1 MIVRTGDGLTQALQE
16 VKELSSRIQK
26 YGKTCETVEL
36 GAKTHRMLSRCMTAE
51 GILQAAL
58 LRTESRGSHYRA
70 DFPERDESQT
80 KSIIIGLDN
89 GAVCAAF
96 C

>member
-1 MIVRTGDGLTQALQE
+1 MQE
-16 VKELSSRIQK
+16 VKALSSRIQK
-26 YGKTCETVEL
+26 EGQACETVEL

-51 GILQAAL
+51 CILQAAL

-80 KSIIIGLDN
+80 RPIVVKLEQ
-89 GAVCAAF
+89 GAVCAEVSA
-96 C
+96 